1 MSVNYNDRTGVLG
14 IDLTPQFNNSFQ
26 TAGLFGFGKS
36 DEEKALEQIQ
46 NLRKDQ
52 ETITAPAKGN
62 LNLLKESNEL
72 QYNKYQDIQKQIE
85 NLKKQYPNDSSIQ
98 SASLPSNRY
107 TASKISNYDDLFGAQ
122 TFTDALGT
130 TRTLPGLDRPDINTA
145 PFNVN
150 EGVTNTNSFR
160 SMLLDD
166 LRSLPGDFRTSLGQ
180 TKDALVEDVSGL
192 GSFLKDKS
200 MNLFNSGKDLG
211 KTAISGLISLAT
223 GIPGTGLILDAFQ
236 MSPEEKAA
244 RDFYEKKYGL
254 TNTGQVASGIMQGY
268 TPVSMFGGP
277 GLLNSIDKRLATIL
291 RTEQRKKDKNL
302 ELSQELIN
310 RRKELEA
317 LRAQESASASDF
329 LESQRIGRRPGSGGT
344 VDRVTSGPGR
354 NVDDTGQAYDTRGR
368 EGFGY
373 GL

>member
-1 MSVNYNDRTGVLG
+1 MAINYNRDGIIGINLPSQNNNYQNVAFKPGSLQDNLIKQLYNIEQNTGFSNPKLDQLKQEDMQQFQDKG
-14 IDLTPQFNNSFQ
+14 TP
-26 TAGLFGFGKS
+26 L
-36 DEEKALEQIQ
+36 
-46 NLRKDQ
+46 
-52 ETITAPAKGN
+52 
-62 LNLLKESNEL
+62 
-72 QYNKYQDIQKQIE
+72 
-85 NLKKQYPNDSSIQ
+85 
-98 SASLPSNRY
+98 SLPSDAY
-107 TASKISNYDDLFGAQ
+107 TAMAISNYDDLFGPQ

-130 TRTLPGLDRPDINTA
+130 TRNLSGLDRPDINTA

-160 SMLLDD
+160 NMLLDD
-166 LRSLPGDFRTSLGQ
+166 LRNLPSDLRTSLGQ
-180 TKDALVEDVSGL
+180 TKDALVEDFSGL

-223 GIPGTGLILDAFQ
+223 GIPGAGLILDAFQ

-268 TPVSMFGGP
+268 NPVSMFGGP

-291 RTEQRKKDKNL
+291 RTEENKKKKDL

-317 LRAQESASASDF
+317 LRAQEAANASAF
-329 LESQRIGRRPGSGGT
+329 LESQRRGDRPTAPTGGGVKDTAAREGKSPGQAGVTGGYSYSGGK
-344 VDRVTSGPGR
+344 
-354 NVDDTGQAYDTRGR
+354 R

>member
-1 MSVNYNDRTGVLG
+1 MAVNYNDRTGVLG
-14 IDLTPQFNNSFQ
+14 IDLTPQDNSYQDFAFKPGSQ
-26 TAGLFGFGKS
+26 
-36 DEEKALEQIQ
+36 
-46 NLRKDQ
+46 KDQ
-52 ETITAPAKGN
+52 LIKKLYNIEQSSGFSNPKLDQLKQEDMQQFKDKGTP
-62 LNLLKESNEL
+62 L
-72 QYNKYQDIQKQIE
+72 
-85 NLKKQYPNDSSIQ
+85 
-98 SASLPSNRY
+98 SLPSDAY
-107 TASKISNYDDLFGAQ
+107 TAMAISNYNDLFGPE

-130 TRTLPGLDRPDINTA
+130 TRNLSGLDRPDINTA

-160 SMLLDD
+160 NMLLDD
-166 LRSLPGDFRTSLGQ
+166 LRNLPSDFRTSLGQ
-180 TKDALVEDVSGL
+180 TKDALVENFSGL

-200 MNLFNSGKDLG
+200 IQGFDFAKQIPGM
-211 KTAISGLISLAT
+211 AISAITGVPFLGQGLVSLFS
-223 GIPGTGLILDAFQ
+223 G
-236 MSPEEKAA
+236 MKESPEEKAA

-268 TPVSMFGGP
+268 NPVSMFGGP

-291 RTEQRKKDKNL
+291 RTEQRKNKRGL

-317 LRAQESASASDF
+317 LRAQEAANASAF
-329 LESQRIGRRPGSGGT
+329 LESQRIGRRPGSGGN
-344 VDRVTSGPGR
+344 VDRITSGPGR

-368 EGFGY
+368 EGYGY